1 MSACLSCNPSTKDG
15 KRKDRRQKLNFDTHM
30 KIFKTIITACLIL
43 TVFSCKKDKVD
54 MGNYNVESF

>member
-1 MSACLSCNPSTKDG
+1 MSACLSRNPSTKDG
-15 KRKDRRQKLNFDTHM
+15 KRKDGRQKLNFNTHM
-30 KIFKTIITACLIL
+30 KIFKTIITAFLLL